1 MFKRINSLLALA
13 LLSSACTLTIG
24 WPSRLSNEL
33 APTEVALSTT
43 AEPVSS
49 AQVVRPPEPIA
60 LPQGFA
66 ISVFAEGLQKPRMLA
81 VGPDGLLYVA
91 ERGAGRIVR
100 LPDANGDGLA
110 DGIDVVAEELED
122 PTSLA
127 FYQDGS
133 LYVAEMTRVV
143 RFSAPDG
150 NGIFQ
155 DKEVVIPDLPSGH
168 HSTRTIT
175 FSPDYT
181 ALYISIG
188 SSCNL
193 CIEEDERRAAILRY
207 HLDDG
212 RMTLFARGL
221 RNAVGLTF
229 RPGTDQLWV
238 TNNGTDLM
246 GDDLPPET
254 VYIVEGGQDYGWP
267 RCHAGR
273 IADPEFGQSGA
284 CDGIP
289 RAVIEITAHS
299 APLGLAFYTG
309 QAFPEEY
316 RGDLFVALHGSWNR
330 STPSGYKVVRVPM
343 DGDRPG
349 PAEDFAVGWLRENGQ
364 AWGRPVAVITGADG
378 SLFVS
383 DDSSGRIYRIFYTG
397 K

>member
-1 MFKRINSLLALA
+1 MRGERMFKRINSLLALA

-110 DGIDVVAEELED
+110 DGIDVVGEELEE

-127 FYQDGS
+127 VYPDGS

-155 DKEVVIPDLPSGH
+155 DKEGVIP
-168 HSTRTIT
+168 
-175 FSPDYT
+175 
-181 ALYISIG
+181 
-188 SSCNL
+188 
-193 CIEEDERRAAILRY
+193 
-207 HLDDG
+207 
-212 RMTLFARGL
+212 
-221 RNAVGLTF
+221 
-229 RPGTDQLWV
+229 
-238 TNNGTDLM
+238 
-246 GDDLPPET
+246 
-254 VYIVEGGQDYGWP
+254 
-267 RCHAGR
+267 
-273 IADPEFGQSGA
+273 
-284 CDGIP
+284 
-289 RAVIEITAHS
+289 
-299 APLGLAFYTG
+299 
-309 QAFPEEY
+309 
-316 RGDLFVALHGSWNR
+316 
-330 STPSGYKVVRVPM
+330 
-343 DGDRPG
+343 
-349 PAEDFAVGWLRENGQ
+349 
-364 AWGRPVAVITGADG
+364 
-378 SLFVS
+378 
-383 DDSSGRIYRIFYTG
+383 
-397 K
+397 